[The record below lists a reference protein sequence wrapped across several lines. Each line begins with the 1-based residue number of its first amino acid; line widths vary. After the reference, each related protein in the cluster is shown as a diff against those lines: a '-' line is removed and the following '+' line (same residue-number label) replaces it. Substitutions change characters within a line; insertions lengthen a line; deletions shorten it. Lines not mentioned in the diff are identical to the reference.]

1 MSRAID
7 SARAAAARSPAPG
20 SETRP
25 ARPMGGLVTTDAQQR
40 QAHDDDAG
48 KPPTSVDKSARPAN
62 NSKL

>member
-7 SARAAAARSPAPG
+7 SARAAAGRSPAPG

-25 ARPMGGLVTTDAQQR
+25 ARPMSGLTTTDSQQR
-40 QAHDDDAG
+40 QAHDDAGG
-48 KPPTSVDKSARPAN
+48 KPPTGIDKSAWPAN